1 MAVEADKE
9 DPAAAAALRASENC
23 VFFVCE
29 IRVESS
35 CSILSLISRSI
46 KKPSK
51 ERVEQIL
58 TFDCLR
64 CVAAGKPPAVV
75 VPSVDVGVV
84 DVVEVE
90 ALPEIPVLRRSTTSP
105 TSSKGCW
112 ACCCRGAGDCC
123 CCCCCCCG

>member
-1 MAVEADKE
+1 MAEEADKE

-75 VPSVDVGVV
+75 PTVAVEVEVE
-84 DVVEVE
+84 VEVE
-90 ALPEIPVLRRSTTSP
+90 ALLEIPVLRRSTTSP
-105 TSSKGCW
+105 TSSKGC
-112 ACCCRGAGDCC
+112 C
-123 CCCCCCCG
+123 